1 MNKKNNM
8 FHRLYGSREFINKY
22 KFLLSSSRHISPH
35 SCPCPVNDSAA
46 IAALLSHSTLPH

>member
-1 MNKKNNM
+1 M
-8 FHRLYGSREFINKY
+8 FHRLYGLRMFINKY

-35 SCPCPVNDSAA
+35 SCPCPVNDSTA